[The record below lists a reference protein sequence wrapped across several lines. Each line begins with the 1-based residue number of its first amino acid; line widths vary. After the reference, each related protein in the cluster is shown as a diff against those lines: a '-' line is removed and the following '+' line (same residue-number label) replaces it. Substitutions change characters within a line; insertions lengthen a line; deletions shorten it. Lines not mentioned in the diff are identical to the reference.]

1 MTDNVNKPAHYTSG
15 TLECID
21 AIQAALSA
29 EQYKGFLRGNV
40 IKYTWRYEMKGGV
53 EDLRKAQWYLSR
65 LIREEID
72 VDP

>member
-1 MTDNVNKPAHYTSG
+1 MNDNVNKPAHYTSG

-21 AIQAALSA
+21 AIQAALSV
-29 EQYKGFLRGNV
+29 EQFKGFLRANV
-40 IKYTWRYEMKGGV
+40 IKYTWRYEHKGGV
-53 EDLRKAQWYLSR
+53 EDLRKARWYLER

>member
-1 MTDNVNKPAHYTSG
+1 MTDNVNKPAHYTGGSI
-15 TLECID
+15 ECID
-21 AIQAALSA
+21 ALKAAMGD

-40 IKYTWRYEMKGGV
+40 IKYTWRYEHKGGV